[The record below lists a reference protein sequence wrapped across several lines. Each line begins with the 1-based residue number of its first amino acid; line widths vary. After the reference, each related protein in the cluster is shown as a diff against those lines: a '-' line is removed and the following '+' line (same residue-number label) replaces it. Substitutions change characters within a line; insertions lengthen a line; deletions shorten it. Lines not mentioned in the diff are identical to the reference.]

1 MATKVRIVVQ
11 GTGELGRAIVEG
23 LGRLSVMVEKVG
35 ASDVLGREADV
46 LVIAGDGPENGV
58 LELVKAVRQKS
69 ADVAIVV
76 AADGS
81 EAVVGRIAGEVG
93 ASSRVLGVGTVA
105 YTKRFRDLIARRC
118 RVAAEEVH
126 GFVVGKSDGVL
137 VPLWSTAA
145 IGAVPLHHWAVAGHG
160 KLGVRDRVEIF
171 QAVKEALSLEEKV
184 GAAVEV
190 VEAIVEDRGR
200 ILPVCAVLKEYL
212 GMMGVSLSVPHVV
225 NRAGA
230 EVAVNI
236 PLNAA
241 EEAGMRQAHESVE

>member
-1 MATKVRIVVQ
+1 MAAKVRIEVQ
-11 GTGELGRAIVEG
+11 GTGTLGGALAEALRG
-23 LGRLSVMVEKVG
+23 PCVMVETVE
-35 ASDVLGREADV
+35 ASDVLGRETDV
-46 LVIAGDGPENGV
+46 LVIAGEAPVNGV
-58 LELVKAVRQKS
+58 LELAKAVRQKS
-69 ADVAIVV
+69 PDVAIVV

-81 EAVVGRIAGEVG
+81 EAMVRGIAGEVG

-118 RVAAEEVH
+118 RVAVEEVH
-126 GFVVGKSDGVL
+126 GFVVGRSDGVL

-171 QAVKEALSLEEKV
+171 QGVKEPLSLEEKV

-190 VEAIVEDRGR
+190 VGAMVEDRGR
-200 ILPVCAVLKEYL
+200 VLPVCSVLKEYL
-212 GMMGVSLSVPHVV
+212 GMAGVCLSVPCVV
-225 NRAGA
+225 NGVGA

-241 EEAGMRQAHESVE
+241 EEAGLRQAGENA